1 MRCLLLHFVIFM
13 SMRSAFK
20 WPKITTSR
28 LYQETLGTSQ
38 TRRIFHQRY
47 QVSNC
52 MCKKQHV
59 CHYASAKGL
68 ETLKFDFQRPQRW
81 LEAKCKKK
89 KKTVRK
95 PIKHSPSVQKETT
108 YLMTEHILYYVF
120 FAVFF
125 FSRPLTQIWNAKLLL
140 NYCHILQLE
149 SAITQYYIT
158 RKPFPGL
165 YNILFAVRGC
175 LHFKRAS

>member
-38 TRRIFHQRY
+38 TRRTFHQRY

-89 KKTVRK
+89 KKQSENPLNIALVFRRK
-95 PIKHSPSVQKETT
+95 SLIWWPNTFCIT
-108 YLMTEHILYYVF
+108 YSLL
-120 FAVFF
+120 FF
-125 FSRPLTQIWNAKLLL
+125 FWYHIACRDLLL
-140 NYCHILQLE
+140 QFSNQWLCHQI
-149 SAITQYYIT
+149 
-158 RKPFPGL
+158 
-165 YNILFAVRGC
+165 
-175 LHFKRAS
+175 

>member
-1 MRCLLLHFVIFM
+1 MQRHYSKCELHTFPHCCQCSHKKTKCLCMRCLLLQFVIFM

-38 TRRIFHQRY
+38 TRRTFHQRY

-59 CHYASAKGL
+59 CHYACAKGL

-81 LEAKCKKK
+81 LKAKCKKK

-108 YLMTEHILYYVF
+108 YLMTKHILYYVF

-125 FSRPLTQIWNAKLLL
+125 WYHIACRDLLL
-140 NYCHILQLE
+140 QFSNQWLCHQI
-149 SAITQYYIT
+149 
-158 RKPFPGL
+158 
-165 YNILFAVRGC
+165 
-175 LHFKRAS
+175 